1 MNLFDDDTKIMVN
14 YYAIE
19 IYNLYSHKIYYDM
32 KLFLYNNYITFGF
45 SHCNI
50 SNCQND
56 DPYKYDLHYSSF
68 IIFNYPNG
76 TDNNLDLLDYLLNAK
91 TDTNNFTINLSNN
104 IIIENNIFGYKIIA
118 IKILD
123 IIGDLDI
130 KYSKNKEIISKN
142 SIILKDD
149 NIQLFLT
156 EKNYKSK
163 NSTIEYVGI
172 VTVPDYNNFFEYI
185 NETQYINMAS
195 FSEEYYTQK
204 EFIGK
209 SLYYNIIIK
218 RDLTYDCNIEKCSL
232 CPVGFPDVCVSCN
245 ERYYFNSDLNQCI
258 LMPEETVIPDT
269 IISSIQI
276 TTIPT
281 TQVTTLP
288 KAQITTIST
297 TQITTISTNQITT
310 ISTYQLTTIPSFQV
324 TTISTTEITT
334 IPKIETITIQKTQV
348 NTIPTS
354 KITITEITNV
364 QTTTI
369 QKIKISTV
377 PKTDFK
383 TFITIKTTNLKY
395 TGLTSLHSENIG
407 SLKISISPQTIS
419 SIIDFPSSTYIIPR
433 TQKSIL
439 YSEELSSSEVK
450 NTTTKIKCSNEKIFE
465 NKCSE
470 KITPKQT
477 QEIYTILKDDIK
489 KGEFNK
495 TNNTI
500 IHTENVIFQ
509 ISTLKEQENNQ
520 NLNISTIDFLDCEKK
535 IRQTYH
541 IKEEDEL
548 IMLKSDIYNED
559 SKIYVQYDIYNPYTL
574 EYIPLDI
581 CNDVK
586 ININIPI
593 ILKGTTESLY
603 KSLSNS
609 GYNLFDLNNSFYHD
623 VCSTYTTENG
633 TDIILMDRLNIF
645 YDSIRN
651 IYLCQDGCEFILYN
665 ETSKRSKCN
674 CNIQREPTITNI
686 KDIIFDKKQLV
697 NKFLLSSVK
706 NSNFKVM
713 KCYKLIFSLNGQI
726 SNIGSYILLSIIF
739 ILIILMICYYIKGS
753 KQLYE
758 FIQIVINQRFLN
770 KNKNQRNKTEILK
783 ERIKDNKISKKK
795 VFNFSDKNLKI
806 KTKKKKDSKS
816 KKKKKNKDTLENN
829 NKIKI
834 MKKTNF
840 PPKKGNILFLSP
852 SSDIKNSKND
862 SLNVLLKKDIISKSI
877 IKKNRKFLLNK
888 KKINFNDKN
897 NKMKSKNKI
906 GKKKNIN
913 IINYVNNINIFNN
926 AKKERLLMETKNDLL
941 KNLVLGLNDE
951 EMNSLSYQQALI
963 LDKRTYFQYYCSLL
977 RKKHIILFTFYP
989 NNDYNLYFIKISL
1002 FLISFSLYMTINGF
1016 FFTDNTMHKIMID
1029 NGNYNF
1035 IFQIPQILYS
1045 TTISAISIMILK
1057 RLSLSELHI
1066 LSLKYEKN
1074 IKIAHFKS
1082 KQILTCL
1089 KIKFIIF
1096 FILSFL
1102 FMFFFW
1108 YFISGFCAV
1117 YKNTQLTLI
1126 ENTLISF
1133 LISMI
1138 YPFGLNLFP
1147 GFFRI
1152 PLLKKKKKILI

>member
-1 MNLFDDDTKIMVN
+1 
-14 YYAIE
+14 
-19 IYNLYSHKIYYDM
+19 
-32 KLFLYNNYITFGF
+32 
-45 SHCNI
+45 
-50 SNCQND
+50 
-56 DPYKYDLHYSSF
+56 
-68 IIFNYPNG
+68 
-76 TDNNLDLLDYLLNAK
+76 
-91 TDTNNFTINLSNN
+91 
-104 IIIENNIFGYKIIA
+104 
-118 IKILD
+118 
-123 IIGDLDI
+123 
-130 KYSKNKEIISKN
+130 
-142 SIILKDD
+142 
-149 NIQLFLT
+149 
-156 EKNYKSK
+156 
-163 NSTIEYVGI
+163 
-172 VTVPDYNNFFEYI
+172 
-185 NETQYINMAS
+185 
-195 FSEEYYTQK
+195 
-204 EFIGK
+204 
-209 SLYYNIIIK
+209 
-218 RDLTYDCNIEKCSL
+218 
-232 CPVGFPDVCVSCN
+232 
-245 ERYYFNSDLNQCI
+245 
-258 LMPEETVIPDT
+258 
-269 IISSIQI
+269 
-276 TTIPT
+276 
-281 TQVTTLP
+281 
-288 KAQITTIST
+288 
-297 TQITTISTNQITT
+297 
-310 ISTYQLTTIPSFQV
+310 
-324 TTISTTEITT
+324 
-334 IPKIETITIQKTQV
+334 
-348 NTIPTS
+348 
-354 KITITEITNV
+354 
-364 QTTTI
+364 
-369 QKIKISTV
+369 
-377 PKTDFK
+377 
-383 TFITIKTTNLKY
+383 
-395 TGLTSLHSENIG
+395 
-407 SLKISISPQTIS
+407 
-419 SIIDFPSSTYIIPR
+419 
-433 TQKSIL
+433 
-439 YSEELSSSEVK
+439 
-450 NTTTKIKCSNEKIFE
+450 
-465 NKCSE
+465 
-470 KITPKQT
+470 
-477 QEIYTILKDDIK
+477 
-489 KGEFNK
+489 
-495 TNNTI
+495 
-500 IHTENVIFQ
+500 
-509 ISTLKEQENNQ
+509 
-520 NLNISTIDFLDCEKK
+520 
-535 IRQTYH
+535 
-541 IKEEDEL
+541 
-548 IMLKSDIYNED
+548 
-559 SKIYVQYDIYNPYTL
+559 
-574 EYIPLDI
+574 
-581 CNDVK
+581 
-586 ININIPI
+586 
-593 ILKGTTESLY
+593 
-603 KSLSNS
+603 
-609 GYNLFDLNNSFYHD
+609 
-623 VCSTYTTENG
+623 
-633 TDIILMDRLNIF
+633 MDRLNIF

-697 NKFLLSSVK
+697 NNFLLSSLK

-739 ILIILMICYYIKGS
+739 ILIILMICYYIKGN

-816 KKKKKNKDTLENN
+816 KKKKKNKDTLENI

-1029 NGNYNF
+1029 NGKYNF

-1152 PLLKKKKKILI
+1152 PSLRAKNKNKKCLYKISGLIALI